1 MDINN
6 VNIIGRL
13 TRDPEV
19 RTTNN
24 GMSVCKM
31 SIAVNGMKKDDV
43 SFFDVT
49 AWSRVAENC
58 GKYLKKG
65 SQVGINGSL
74 RQNRF
79 QTKEGQNRSKVEINA
94 NNVQFICS
102 KSSSNAGSE
111 QSNSMDFDNDDNL
124 PF

>member
-6 VNIIGRL
+6 VNIICRL
-13 TRDPEV
+13 TKDPEV

-31 SIAVNGMKKDDV
+31 SIAVNGMKKEDV

-49 AWSRVAENC
+49 AWSKVAENC

-65 SQVGINGSL
+65 SQLGINGSL

-94 NNVQFICS
+94 NNVQFIGS
-102 KSSSNAGSE
+102 KSCGNTGSE
-111 QSNSMDFDNDDNL
+111 KSNSMDFDNDDNL